1 MKLVFA
7 IPTIDGSIR
16 SECVLS
22 LMAAQRLL
30 FESKIDSDLFV
41 IADCPYLPTARNTL
55 AAMFLREPEATD
67 LLFVDADV
75 GFDAEAVLRL
85 LHRPEELVAGV
96 YPLKRDSGGWPMVM
110 QTRDGI
116 PLGRDGLIEADFVPT
131 GFMRIKRGVF
141 DRLMAAYP
149 ELRYADSVVETM
161 GDTTLRAAWDFFH
174 MGIDPERQRY
184 TTEDYA
190 FCQRWRDV
198 GGRLWVD
205 PDITFSHVGRKIY
218 RGNLHQYLLKLP
230 GGRDDPMRSAHAGE

>member
-1 MKLVFA
+1 MKLIFA

-22 LMAAQRLL
+22 LMTAQRLL
-30 FESKIDSDLFV
+30 FETKIESDLFV
-41 IADCPYLPTARNTL
+41 LADCPYLPTARNTL

-67 LLFVDADV
+67 LFFVDADV
-75 GFDAEAVLRL
+75 GFDAEAVIRL
-85 LHRPEELVAGV
+85 VHRPEELVVGV

-110 QTRDGI
+110 QTKDGI

-131 GFMRIKRGVF
+131 GFMRIKRRVF

-161 GDTTLRAAWDFFH
+161 GDRSLRAAWDFFH
-174 MGIDPERQRY
+174 MGIDPKRQRY

-190 FCQRWRDV
+190 FCQRWRDI
-198 GGRLWVD
+198 GGQLWID
-205 PDITFSHVGRKIY
+205 PDITFSHIGRKAY
-218 RGNLHQYLLKLP
+218 QGNLHQYLLRLP
-230 GGRDDPMRSAHAGE
+230 GGRDDPNRTV

>member
-1 MKLVFA
+1 MKLIFA

-55 AAMFLREPEATD
+55 VAMFLRELEATD
-67 LLFVDADV
+67 LLFVDSDV

-110 QTRDGI
+110 QTCDGI

-141 DRLMAAYP
+141 DCLIAAYP

-174 MGIDPERQRY
+174 MGIDSERQRY

-190 FCQRWRDV
+190 FCQRWRDI
-198 GGRLWVD
+198 GGRLWID
-205 PDITFSHVGRKIY
+205 PDITFSHIGRKAY
-218 RGNLHQYLLKLP
+218 QGNLHQYLLRLP
-230 GGRDDPMRSAHAGE
+230 GGRDDPIRSADACQ